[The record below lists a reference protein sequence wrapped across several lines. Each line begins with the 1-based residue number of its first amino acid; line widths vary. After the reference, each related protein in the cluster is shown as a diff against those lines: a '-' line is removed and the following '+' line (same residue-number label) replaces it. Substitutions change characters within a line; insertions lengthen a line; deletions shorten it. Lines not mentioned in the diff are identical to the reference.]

1 MKKLVTLVLALCMVL
16 CCAAAAAETT
26 LDKNITTGTTEITMV
41 IDRSVDTYEVVIPSA
56 VTIDPVTKKGNATVT
71 LKAGCELI
79 SCNRLIVELT
89 KSANGANSGGA
100 SNFGY
105 KLKSTTTDDYCQYFI
120 YPSTTSTD
128 SINLPY
134 TAITSVRST
143 PAAPTTEDQTKT
155 FTFKARDLPTAGIYT
170 DTLTFS
176 IIIE

>member
-26 LDKNITTGTTEITMV
+26 LDKNITTGTTELTMV

-56 VTIDPVTKKGNATVT
+56 VTIDPVTKQGSATVT

-79 SCNRLIVELT
+79 SCNSLKVKLT
-89 KSANGANSGGA
+89 KNANGMNSSGTLTLKNADNDA
-100 SNFGY
+100 SCSYYIYLSGNDASI
-105 KLKSTTTDDYCQYFI
+105 KS
-120 YPSTTSTD
+120 
-128 SINLPY
+128 LPV
-134 TAITSVRST
+134 TLLESLRNT
-143 PAAPTTEDQTKT
+143 PAAPTEKELSRTL
-155 FTFKARDLPTAGIYT
+155 TFKTYNLPTAGTYT